1 MSVLD
6 RQFMDAALALA
17 RRGLGNTWPNPAVG
31 CVIVKDGI
39 VVGRGWTQQGGRPHA
54 ETEALARAGAAA
66 KGATVY
72 VTLEPCSHHG
82 KTPPCAEALIAAQ
95 VARVV
100 VATGDPDTR
109 VDGRGIAMLREA
121 GIAVEQ
127 GLAQAEA
134 DAINA
139 GFFKRVRRAKP
150 LVTLKLAGS
159 LDMRIATKTGES
171 KWITG
176 DAARARA
183 HLIRAEH
190 DAVMVGSGTVLA
202 DDPTLDVRLPGFD
215 NARRVRVVVDG
226 RLRTPLTAKLVRT
239 ARTQPSWIVHRPDAD
254 KFRAAAFA
262 ESGVEM
268 IAVDPAPEGH
278 ATLDAILK
286 ALAAKGITRLMIE
299 GGAHLA
305 GAFLRGGEVD
315 RLAIFRAGRVIGG
328 DGVPAIAAFGAA
340 ELAQAPGFRLETLE
354 KIGEDTLETWAKDH

>member
-1 MSVLD
+1 
-6 RQFMDAALALA
+6 MDAALALA

-39 VVGRGWTQQGGRPHA
+39 VVGRGWTQAGGRPHA
-54 ETEALARAGAAA
+54 ETEALARAGSAA

-82 KTPPCAEALIAAQ
+82 KTPPCADALIAAQ

-109 VDGRGIAMLREA
+109 VDGRGIAMLRAA

-127 GLAQAEA
+127 GLCKAEA
-134 DAINA
+134 DALNA
-139 GFFKRVRRAKP
+139 GFFKRVREGKP

-176 DAARARA
+176 DASRARA
-183 HLIRAEH
+183 HLIRAQH
-190 DAVMVGSGTVLA
+190 DAIMVGSGTVLA
-202 DDPTLDVRLPGFD
+202 DDPSLDVRLPGFD
-215 NARRVRVVVDG
+215 NSRKVRVVVDG

-239 ARTQPSWIVHRPDAD
+239 ARTQPSWIVHRPDPE
-254 KFRAAAFA
+254 KLRAAAFA

-268 IAVDPAPEGH
+268 LALEPGPEGH
-278 ATLDAILK
+278 ATPDALLK

-299 GGAHLA
+299 GGAQLA
-305 GAFLRGGEVD
+305 GAFLRADAVD
-315 RLAIFRAGRVIGG
+315 RLSIFRAGRVIG
-328 DGVPAIAAFGAA
+328 DGVPAIAAFGVA
-340 ELAQAPGFRLETLE
+340 ELANAPGFRLETLE
-354 KIGEDTLETWAKDH
+354 KIGDDTLETWTRDH

>member
-1 MSVLD
+1 MG
-6 RQFMDAALALA
+6 AALALA

-31 CVIVKDGI
+31 CVIVKDGA

-66 KGATVY
+66 SGATAY

-82 KTPPCAEALIAAQ
+82 KTPPCAEALIAAR

-100 VATGDPDTR
+100 VATRDPDPR
-109 VDGRGIAMLREA
+109 VDGRGVARLRAA
-121 GIAVEQ
+121 GIAVEE
-127 GLAQAEA
+127 GIGKAEA
-134 DAINA
+134 DALNA
-139 GFFKRVRRAKP
+139 GFFARVRDGRP

-176 DAARARA
+176 ETARARA
-183 HLIRAEH
+183 HLIRAAH
-190 DAVMVGSGTVLA
+190 DAVMVGSGTMLA
-202 DDPTLDVRLPGFD
+202 DDPALDVRLAGFD
-215 NARRVRVVVDG
+215 NSRRVRVVIDG

-239 ARTQPSWIVHRPDAD
+239 ATTQPSWIVHRPDVD
-254 KFRAAAFA
+254 RLRAAAFA

-268 IAVDPAPEGH
+268 IPLDPGPEGH
-278 ATLDAILK
+278 VPPDAILK
-286 ALAAKGITRLMIE
+286 ALAAKGLTRVMIE

-305 GAFLRGGEVD
+305 GAFLRAGRVD
-315 RLAIFRAGRVIGG
+315 RLAIFRAGRVVGG
-328 DGVPAIAAFGAA
+328 DGLAAIAGFGVA

-354 KIGEDTLETWAKDH
+354 KIGEDTLETWTRDH